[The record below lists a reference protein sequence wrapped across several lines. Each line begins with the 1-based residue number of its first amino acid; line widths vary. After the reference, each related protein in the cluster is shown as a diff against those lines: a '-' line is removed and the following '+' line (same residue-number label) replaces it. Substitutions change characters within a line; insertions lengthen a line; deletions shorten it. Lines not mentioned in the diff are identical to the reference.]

1 MDAYATITALAGA
14 LEAGDVGPVELVESS
29 LERID
34 SLNPALGAFIEMTRE
49 RALREARAAQV
60 SIKAGNR
67 LGPLHGIPYAAKDLF
82 NVESVATT
90 AGTRVLRDNIARQDC
105 TVVDR
110 LAKAGMILLGKTITC
125 QLAADIIGLNF
136 DQGTPH
142 NPWHRVAHVPGGSS
156 CGSGVCVAAGMAP
169 MALGTD
175 TGGSVRAPAA
185 HCGVVGLKTTVGRVS
200 RHGVFPESTT
210 LDSVGPLTRSVED
223 AALVYD
229 AIHGPDA
236 RDETTM
242 HLPRHDP
249 LSSLKQGVEGLM
261 IAFAEGVLFE
271 NVHPD
276 IELAVRAAGEV
287 FGALGARLS
296 SIDLPEVRSVLE
308 LDPEPWRCISAEGY
322 ACHQALFDQHGEEL
336 DPMARS
342 AMQGKHVTAVDYYRM
357 LRRLTELQRSLA
369 ERMGT
374 VDAVLVP
381 TVPMPAVPVE
391 EIAHDRAQIARYA
404 EIYVRN
410 TSVGNLLRLCS
421 ISVPCGL
428 SSEGLPIGLMIYAKP
443 YDEAMAL
450 RVAYAFEQA
459 TDWHQAHPDLSWAGD

>member
-1 MDAYATITALAGA
+1 
-14 LEAGDVGPVELVESS
+14 
-29 LERID
+29 
-34 SLNPALGAFIEMTRE
+34 
-49 RALREARAAQV
+49 
-60 SIKAGNR
+60 
-67 LGPLHGIPYAAKDLF
+67 
-82 NVESVATT
+82 
-90 AGTRVLRDNIARQDC
+90 
-105 TVVDR
+105 
-110 LAKAGMILLGKTITC
+110 
-125 QLAADIIGLNF
+125 
-136 DQGTPH
+136 
-142 NPWHRVAHVPGGSS
+142 
-156 CGSGVCVAAGMAP
+156 
-169 MALGTD
+169 
-175 TGGSVRAPAA
+175 
-185 HCGVVGLKTTVGRVS
+185 
-200 RHGVFPESTT
+200 
-210 LDSVGPLTRSVED
+210 
-223 AALVYD
+223 
-229 AIHGPDA
+229 
-236 RDETTM
+236 
-242 HLPRHDP
+242 
-249 LSSLKQGVEGLM
+249 M

-342 AMQGKHVTAVDYYRM
+342 AMHGKHVTAVDYYRM